1 MGNNA
6 TSTMAQIEKMT
17 DMAGKYL
24 TFQLSTE
31 EYGIEIL
38 KVREIIGLMPITIV
52 PRTPKYIRGVINLR
66 GKIIPVIDLRV
77 KFGMVPAKDTELTC
91 IIVVDSHKNHELI
104 QMGILVDTVSEVL
117 DINEK
122 EIEPPP
128 SFGATVDSGFILG
141 MAKVKQ
147 DVKILLN
154 IEDVL
159 NKDELQTIGDMNS
172 AKTVAKGENQDS
184 DSASSDKT
192 QKPPEKEA
200 TAAA

>member
-1 MGNNA
+1 
-6 TSTMAQIEKMT
+6 MAQIDKMT

-66 GKIIPVIDLRV
+66 GKIIPVIDLRA
-77 KFGMVPAKDTELTC
+77 KFGMTPAKDTELTC
-91 IIVVDSHKNHELI
+91 IIVVDSHKNNEQI

-117 DINEK
+117 DINQK

-128 SFGATVDSGFILG
+128 SFGSSVDSGFILG

-172 AKTVAKGENQDS
+172 GNTAARGETQETESAKDE
-184 DSASSDKT
+184 T
-192 QKPPEKEA
+192 QKPPES
-200 TAAA
+200 TGTVAA

>member
-1 MGNNA
+1 MGNKA
-6 TSTMAQIEKMT
+6 TTTMEHLEKMT

-24 TFQLSTE
+24 TFQLDTE

-66 GKIIPVIDLRV
+66 GKIIPVIDLRI
-77 KFGMVPAKDTELTC
+77 KFGMEGAEDTELTC

-117 DINEK
+117 DINES

-128 SFGATVDSGFILG
+128 SFGAAVESTFIMG
-141 MAKVKQ
+141 MAKVKK
-147 DVKILLN
+147 DVKTLLN

-159 NKDELQTIGDMNS
+159 NSEELI
-172 AKTVAKGENQDS
+172 
-184 DSASSDKT
+184 
-192 QKPPEKEA
+192 A
-200 TAAA
+200 TAELAKSA

>member
-1 MGNNA
+1 MSANA
-6 TSTMAQIEKMT
+6 SKAMEQIAKMT

-24 TFQLSTE
+24 TFELSTE

-38 KVREIIGLMPITIV
+38 KVREIIGLMTITIV
-52 PRTPKYIRGVINLR
+52 PRTPAYIRGVINLR

-77 KFGMVPAKDTELTC
+77 KFGMTSAKDTELTC
-91 IIVVDSHKNHELI
+91 IIVVDSHKNNELI

-128 SFGATVDSGFILG
+128 MFGASVDAGFILG
-141 MAKVKQ
+141 MAKVKE

-154 IEDVL
+154 IEEVL
-159 NKDELQTIGDMNS
+159 NKNQAIEINNLNSNTSSERNEANPNQTDNPD
-172 AKTVAKGENQDS
+172 TL
-184 DSASSDKT
+184 
-192 QKPPEKEA
+192 
-200 TAAA
+200 AA